1 MYAEPDITTR
11 RIVPLTQL
19 KRGER
24 GVISEART
32 DEDSKALLGAMGLRA
47 NEPIRLCRHGEPCI
61 VMTGACESCRIG
73 LTRKLADCVYVEVT
87 V

>member
-1 MYAEPDITTR
+1 LSVATQTKTS

-24 GVISEART
+24 GVITEART
-32 DEDSKALLGAMGLRA
+32 DDDSRALLGAMGLRV

-61 VMTGACESCRIG
+61 VLTGACESCRIG
-73 LTRKLADCVYVEVT
+73 LTRKLADRVYVEVT
-87 V
+87 P